1 MLIATNQNGGSV
13 SRLSSNHKLTGGRNF
28 PSPQEVYKK
37 RRLAGIEKED
47 TQVAN
52 ILRTNETNTNSA
64 PVADVAKDHSSFIYD
79 RTLGVRYT
87 KTAHYIPVTVK
98 AIQKEKVVSTL
109 KLFPGYGD
117 AGDTHTGFAE
127 INKSP
132 KDYECEDL
140 LPFKAGIEDG
150 ADGIMVPHIIIKT
163 WILSYLH
170 PFHLQF
176 INFYVEDWITMA

>member
-47 TQVAN
+47 TQVAK
-52 ILRTNETNTNSA
+52 ILRTNKTNTNSA

-87 KTAHYIPVTVK
+87 KTAHYNP
-98 AIQKEKVVSTL
+98 S
-109 KLFPGYGD
+109 
-117 AGDTHTGFAE
+117 
-127 INKSP
+127 N
-132 KDYECEDL
+132 C
-140 LPFKAGIEDG
+140 
-150 ADGIMVPHIIIKT
+150 
-163 WILSYLH
+163 
-170 PFHLQF
+170 
-176 INFYVEDWITMA
+176 